1 MNLTFKEYLTEVTKK
16 KVNVKTDTYNWAMS
30 PHDWSDVKDVNKI
43 AGDASLN
50 KIPTESAQRIWGKRN
65 PKPSDP
71 FVEQPSNKTFTVNIS
86 GTKYLINLDK
96 RSSGTT
102 VNEKRVEKGES
113 FLGDKER
120 ATSHQ
125 SPKQWRDISTTVT
138 RDDVKDMTVYSSD
151 SLWGAGNNATPETPF
166 KKVPS
171 EKSFVVKINNTR
183 YLIKLGATPDKRT
196 IKHVTTGAI
205 GILGSGSRR
214 R

>member
-1 MNLTFKEYLTEVTKK
+1 MNLTFKQYLTEVRKPK
-16 KVNVKTDTYNWAMS
+16 EKVNVKTDTYNWAFS
-30 PHDWSDVKDVNKI
+30 PKTWADVKEVNKV
-43 AGDASLN
+43 AGDSLS

-65 PKPSDP
+65 PNPSDP
-71 FVEQPSNKTFTVNIS
+71 FVEQPTNKTFTVTIN
-86 GTKYLINLDK
+86 GTKYLINIDK
-96 RSSGTT
+96 RDGGG
-102 VNEKRVEKGES
+102 VNVKRVVNAS

-120 ATSHQ
+120 ASSHQ
-125 SPKQWRDISTTVT
+125 SPKNWRDISTTVT